1 MRVKLHG
8 LKHCKGE
15 YNGIKYDNFKL
26 YVSDINDL
34 APNADGLEAEGK
46 EVSVIKVS
54 PTVMHTFMSK
64 YKDKNMYLEKLV
76 DIDLGMNSKVNGIYL
91 VKE

>member
-15 YNGIKYDNFKL
+15 FNGIKYDNFKL
-26 YVSDINDL
+26 YVSDINEME
-34 APNADGLEAEGK
+34 PNADGLEAEGV
-46 EVSVIKVS
+46 ETSIIKVTPS
-54 PTVMHTFMSK
+54 VMHKFLST
-64 YKDKNMYLEKLV
+64 YKDKRMYLDKHI
-76 DIDLGMNSKVNGIYL
+76 DIDFGMNNRVNDIYL